1 MFYNNIFNI
10 EKENKKIDLKY
21 ILVVLNS
28 TLISYYFMKNTAKSV
43 RKLFPKIILNDLRKF
58 PFKEISLKEQ
68 QPFIEKANKILT
80 LNKELQEIVK
90 KEIER
95 SRTLSD
101 EYRLKQLEQVL
112 FELKQLQKDLSYKLS
127 FPRFIVD
134 QWESDNPLTDLLLVY
149 SQGIEKMQKEKKK
162 CI

>member
-1 MFYNNIFNI
+1 MN
-10 EKENKKIDLKY
+10 
-21 ILVVLNS
+21 
-28 TLISYYFMKNTAKSV
+28 
-43 RKLFPKIILNDLRKF
+43 
-58 PFKEISLKEQ
+58 
-68 QPFIEKANKILT
+68 
-80 LNKELQEIVK
+80 NKELQEIVK

-162 CI
+162 CISKNTGENI

>member
-1 MFYNNIFNI
+1 MN
-10 EKENKKIDLKY
+10 
-21 ILVVLNS
+21 
-28 TLISYYFMKNTAKSV
+28 
-43 RKLFPKIILNDLRKF
+43 
-58 PFKEISLKEQ
+58 
-68 QPFIEKANKILT
+68 
-80 LNKELQEIVK
+80 NKELQEIVK

-127 FPRFIVD
+127 FPRCIVD

>member
-1 MFYNNIFNI
+1 MN
-10 EKENKKIDLKY
+10 
-21 ILVVLNS
+21 
-28 TLISYYFMKNTAKSV
+28 
-43 RKLFPKIILNDLRKF
+43 
-58 PFKEISLKEQ
+58 
-68 QPFIEKANKILT
+68 
-80 LNKELQEIVK
+80 NKELQETVK

-112 FELKQLQKDLSYKLS
+112 FELKQLQKDPSYKLS

-134 QWESDNPLTDLLLVY
+134 QWESDNPLSDLLLVY

>member
-1 MFYNNIFNI
+1 MN
-10 EKENKKIDLKY
+10 
-21 ILVVLNS
+21 
-28 TLISYYFMKNTAKSV
+28 
-43 RKLFPKIILNDLRKF
+43 
-58 PFKEISLKEQ
+58 
-68 QPFIEKANKILT
+68 
-80 LNKELQEIVK
+80 NKELQEIVK

-95 SRTLSD
+95 SRALSD

-112 FELKQLQKDLSYKLS
+112 FELKQLQKEPSYKLS

>member
-1 MFYNNIFNI
+1 MN
-10 EKENKKIDLKY
+10 
-21 ILVVLNS
+21 
-28 TLISYYFMKNTAKSV
+28 
-43 RKLFPKIILNDLRKF
+43 
-58 PFKEISLKEQ
+58 
-68 QPFIEKANKILT
+68 
-80 LNKELQEIVK
+80 NKELQEIVK

-127 FPRFIVD
+127 FPRFIVG

>member
-1 MFYNNIFNI
+1 MN
-10 EKENKKIDLKY
+10 
-21 ILVVLNS
+21 
-28 TLISYYFMKNTAKSV
+28 
-43 RKLFPKIILNDLRKF
+43 
-58 PFKEISLKEQ
+58 
-68 QPFIEKANKILT
+68 
-80 LNKELQEIVK
+80 NKELQEIVK

-101 EYRLKQLEQVL
+101 EYRLKQ
-112 FELKQLQKDLSYKLS
+112 LKQLQKDLSYKLS

>member
-1 MFYNNIFNI
+1 MN
-10 EKENKKIDLKY
+10 
-21 ILVVLNS
+21 
-28 TLISYYFMKNTAKSV
+28 
-43 RKLFPKIILNDLRKF
+43 
-58 PFKEISLKEQ
+58 
-68 QPFIEKANKILT
+68 
-80 LNKELQEIVK
+80 NKELQEIVK

-95 SRTLSD
+95 SCTLSD

>member
-1 MFYNNIFNI
+1 MN
-10 EKENKKIDLKY
+10 
-21 ILVVLNS
+21 
-28 TLISYYFMKNTAKSV
+28 
-43 RKLFPKIILNDLRKF
+43 
-58 PFKEISLKEQ
+58 
-68 QPFIEKANKILT
+68 
-80 LNKELQEIVK
+80 NKELQEIVK

-112 FELKQLQKDLSYKLS
+112 FELKQLQKDLSYQLS

>member
-1 MFYNNIFNI
+1 MN
-10 EKENKKIDLKY
+10 
-21 ILVVLNS
+21 
-28 TLISYYFMKNTAKSV
+28 
-43 RKLFPKIILNDLRKF
+43 
-58 PFKEISLKEQ
+58 
-68 QPFIEKANKILT
+68 
-80 LNKELQEIVK
+80 NKELQEIVK

-134 QWESDNPLTDLLLVY
+134 QWESDNPLLVY